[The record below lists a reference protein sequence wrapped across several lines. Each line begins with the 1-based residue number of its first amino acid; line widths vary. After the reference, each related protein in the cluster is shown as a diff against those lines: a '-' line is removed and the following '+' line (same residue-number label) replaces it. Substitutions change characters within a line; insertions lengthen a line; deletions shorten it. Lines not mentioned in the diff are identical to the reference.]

1 MTDTNEKMLI
11 ELAQGV
17 KNMRERLPALLEFHQ
32 LSARL
37 MRAKYLAFIK
47 EGFREDQAIYLCQQ
61 KTDI

>member
-17 KNMRERLPALLEFHQ
+17 KAMRERLPALLEFHQ
-32 LSARL
+32 LNARL

-47 EGFREDQAIYLCQQ
+47 EGFNENQSLYLCQQ
-61 KTDI
+61 KTDV

>member
-32 LSARL
+32 LNARL

-47 EGFREDQAIYLCQQ
+47 EGFTDAQALYLCQQ
-61 KTDI
+61 KTDV